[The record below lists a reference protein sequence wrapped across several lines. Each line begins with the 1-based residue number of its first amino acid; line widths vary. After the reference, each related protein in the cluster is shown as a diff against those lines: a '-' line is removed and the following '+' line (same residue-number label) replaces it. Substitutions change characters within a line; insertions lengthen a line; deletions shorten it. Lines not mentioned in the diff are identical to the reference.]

1 MSLKKAVFWG
11 SLSWVAAIS
20 VLHAWLNLDMFRPKE
35 ASGKTFKVGFLPVTC
50 HLTCPVNHFI
60 QKNLKGDGGFEPV
73 RFAGFPELKEAFL
86 SGYTDATFILG
97 PLAMKL
103 REDGVKVKIVYLGH
117 RDGTALM
124 VHKESG
130 IFRIED
136 LRGKRIAV
144 PNRYSNQRLLI
155 FKVLTERGIRPSE
168 VDLVEM
174 PPPDMP
180 AALYARAVDGI
191 TSGEPFMAQTEL
203 DGYGR
208 VLYLTKDVWP
218 EFISCVLAVR
228 EDVIERD
235 RPHVQALVDGI
246 AKSGVWLDQRMD
258 NRMQAAQFVS
268 KGYYNQDPRL
278 LEFVL
283 SKPPDRVKYTNLSVR
298 RPDFE
303 EIEKYAK
310 LSGIL
315 SGSVH
320 FEDYCDPSFVPPT
333 ATIEGF
339 TFQDPESTKKAQE
352 RGVIK

>member
-1 MSLKKAVFWG
+1 MSLKKAVLSG
-11 SLSWVAAIS
+11 SLFWVAAVS
-20 VLHAWLNLDMFRPKE
+20 LLHAWLNLDLFRPRE
-35 ASGKTFKVGFLPVTC
+35 TTGRTFKVGFLPVTC

-60 QKNLKGDGGFEPV
+60 QKHLNGDGGFEPI
-73 RFAGFPELKEAFL
+73 RFNGFPELKEAFI
-86 SGYTDATFILG
+86 SKYTDATFILG

-103 REDGVKVKIVYLGH
+103 REDGVPIKIVYLGH

-124 VHKESG
+124 VHKDSG

-136 LRGKRIAV
+136 LKGKRVAV

-155 FKVLTERGIRPSE
+155 HKVLSERGLKLSDVEI
-168 VDLVEM
+168 VEM
-174 PPPDMP
+174 PPPDMA

-191 TSGEPFMAQTEL
+191 TSGEPFMGQTEL

-228 EDVIERD
+228 EDVIQTD
-235 RPHVQALVDGI
+235 RKKVQALVDGI
-246 AKSGVWLDQRMD
+246 AKSGVWLDQHMD

-283 SKPPDRVKYTNLSVR
+283 SKPTDRVKYTNLSVR

-303 EIEKYAK
+303 EIERYAK
-310 LSGIL
+310 EVGIL
-315 SGSVH
+315 NGTVH

-333 ATIEGF
+333 ATIRGF
-339 TFQDPESTKKAQE
+339 EFEDAASHRSAQE
-352 RGVIK
+352 KGLIR

>member
-1 MSLKKAVFWG
+1 MSLKKAVIWG
-11 SLSWVAAIS
+11 SLFWVAAIS
-20 VLHAWLNLDMFRPKE
+20 GLHAWLNLDLFRSRE
-35 ASGKTFKVGFLPVTC
+35 ASAKTFKVGFLPVTC

-60 QKNLKGDGGFEPV
+60 QKNLNGDGGFEPV
-73 RFAGFPELKEAFL
+73 RFNGFPELKEAFL
-86 SGYTDATFILG
+86 SKYTDATFILG

-103 REDGVKVKIVYLGH
+103 REDGVPIKIVYLGH

-124 VHKESG
+124 VHKDSQ
-130 IFRIED
+130 IYRIED
-136 LRGKRIAV
+136 LKGKRIAV

-155 FKVLTERGIRPSE
+155 FKVLTERGMKLTDVE
-168 VDLVEM
+168 LVEM

-235 RPHVQALVDGI
+235 RPRVQALVDGI
-246 AKSGVWLDQRMD
+246 AKSGVWLDKHMD

-283 SKPPDRVKYTNLSVR
+283 RKPPDRVKYTNLSVR

-303 EIEKYAK
+303 EIERYAK
-310 LSGIL
+310 MAGVLNGT
-315 SGSVH
+315 VH

-339 TFQDPESTKKAQE
+339 KFRDPTSTNAAKEKGLIQ
-352 RGVIK
+352 